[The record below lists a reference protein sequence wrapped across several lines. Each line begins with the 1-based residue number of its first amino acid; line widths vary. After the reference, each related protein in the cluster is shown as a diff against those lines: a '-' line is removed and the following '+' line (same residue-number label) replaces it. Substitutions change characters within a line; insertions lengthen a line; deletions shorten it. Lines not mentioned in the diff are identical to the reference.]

1 MTRSLLIVHS
11 GYPEATNFFMPDS
24 GLASLAACLLE
35 AGHHTE
41 ILDFNTPATLQRLVR
56 PGRPQNVAELIRDRC
71 FAELRAMLAGDEDH
85 QRQVFLQTAE
95 EVANKV
101 QVERI
106 DWVGFKLWS
115 GDSLLASHAMAAR
128 IKETCPGVKT
138 IAGGPQVD
146 RLQDLI
152 LSEFPAFDVAS
163 IREGEPCIVPFA
175 EHVAGKCELD
185 QVPNLL
191 IRRGDAVVYT
201 PSARVEDLDALPLPC
216 YDEAIYPAMAGGKLK
231 VLCFEESR
239 GCKNRC
245 TFCTHRSKA
254 GHLRVKEPGR
264 VVSDLQDLMART
276 GAPAFRLS
284 GSYTPS
290 AILQQIADHFLEQE
304 SPPLWTSFGHV
315 GDSEEV
321 DFARV
326 HAAGC
331 VSMLFGIESGSQ
343 RILDQVIHKGITLA
357 QIKQTL
363 PAAQK
368 SGIKVI
374 ASLIYP
380 NHTETARSRQE
391 TLTLMDEIQPFG
403 VSVLFPGLFPGS
415 RWWADPG
422 RYGFQVEDLEA
433 FRQSLLSF
441 KIRLFLP
448 IALWDMLSFKLDG
461 KDADQ
466 VVAECLDFT
475 KALRDLGIQT
485 SVPEEVVLFSCFMDK
500 DPNVLKDLI
509 VQSFIQGDADYLEQ
523 MVNDINGSSTT
534 KRAEGKPESEG

>member
-315 GDSEEV
+315 RDSAEV
-321 DFARV
+321 NFARIR
-326 HAAGC
+326 AAGC
-331 VSMLFGIESGSQ
+331 VALVFGVESGSQ
-343 RILDQVIHKGITLA
+343 RILDQVIDKGVTVE
-357 QIKQTL
+357 QIRQAL
-363 PAAQK
+363 SEARRG
-368 SGIKVI
+368 GIKVL

-380 NHTETARSRQE
+380 NHTETAETRQQTLDLLAE
-391 TLTLMDEIQPFG
+391 TRPYG
-403 VSVLFPGLFPGS
+403 VSVFFPGLFPGS

-422 RYGFQVEDLEA
+422 RYGFQVEDKDA
-433 FRQSLLSF
+433 FRRSLLGF
-441 KIRLFLP
+441 KVRLFLP
-448 IALWDMLSFKLDG
+448 IELWDPLDFRLDH
-461 KDADQ
+461 KEAAQ
-466 VVAECLDFT
+466 VVGECLQFST
-475 KALRDLGIQT
+475 SVRGLGLQT
-485 SVPEEVVLFSCFMDK
+485 AVPEEVILFAEMLQQN
-500 DPNVLKDLI
+500 PADLRDEM
-509 VQSFIQGDADYLEQ
+509 VQSFIMGDASHLEHTIAR
-523 MVNDINGSSTT
+523 INNGGGT
-534 KRAEGKPESEG
+534 RAPMESRG